1 MKTIE
6 EIRVE
11 KTFYKREKDIL
22 GNVIRTPYQSKV
34 KREPIVVT
42 PGVRFGYYLLDI
54 IFYYIISFIIVYLT
68 AFISLLINPN
78 NYTLISFIREYETII
93 SLFIFFT
100 YYVST
105 EYFFGGTFGKLI
117 CGYVVINQ
125 YANKMSFGTSL
136 LRTLCRYVP
145 LEAFSAFGERAWHD
159 TWSKTY
165 VVKRNERNELK
176 KFLKTIHDDKDI
188 LD

>member
-11 KTFYKREKDIL
+11 KTYYKREKDIL
-22 GNVIRTPYQSKV
+22 GNVVRTPYKSKV
-34 KREPIVVT
+34 RREPVVVS
-42 PGVRFGYYLLDI
+42 PGVRFGYYLLDL
-54 IFYYIISFIIVYLT
+54 IFYYITSFIVVYLAVT
-68 AFISLLINPN
+68 ISLIINPN
-78 NYTLISFIREYETII
+78 DYTLIYFIREYETII

-105 EYFFGGTFGKLI
+105 EYFLGGTFGKLI
-117 CGYVVINQ
+117 CGYVVIDQ
-125 YANKMSFGTSL
+125 YANKMSFGAAL
-136 LRTLCRYVP
+136 IRTISRYVP
-145 LEAFSAFGERAWHD
+145 FEAFSCLGERGWHD

-165 VVKRNERNELK
+165 VVKRKERNELK
-176 KFLKTIHDDKDI
+176 KLLNTIHEDKDI